1 MSAVKSESIRV
12 DGSDPSFVRIVLS
25 QLRDSGVDMG
35 GELWVERAHVAWI
48 ADQLDT
54 TLNSYGA
61 ERAETTLGGDTLR
74 VYESGDERAPYYNVQ
89 NQRPIGG
96 AHTGVYAL
104 AMTRTAAEQLLRD
117 LRAL

>member
-1 MSAVKSESIRV
+1 MSSVKSESIRV
-12 DGSDPSFVRIVLS
+12 DGSDPAFVRIVLS
-25 QLRDSGVDMG
+25 QLRESGIDMG

-48 ADQLDT
+48 ADRLDES
-54 TLNSYGA
+54 LNSYA
-61 ERAETTLGGDTLR
+61 ERVETTLGADALR

-89 NQRPIGG
+89 NERAAGV
-96 AHTGVYAL
+96 AHGGVYAI